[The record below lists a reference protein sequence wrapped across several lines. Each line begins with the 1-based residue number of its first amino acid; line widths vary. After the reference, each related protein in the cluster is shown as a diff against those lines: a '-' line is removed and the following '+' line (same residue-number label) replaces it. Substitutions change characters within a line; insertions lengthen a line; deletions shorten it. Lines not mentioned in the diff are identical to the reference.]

1 MREAATPCD
10 RLLPLLIRYCLSL
23 AVLVTVSGCTFD
35 RPRRPYPGDTL
46 KAPIDSCTSR
56 CTKGE
61 ETTCVITCRG
71 DSPAEDR
78 TFESYSSNRTLLA
91 KGNYLV
97 GYVEF
102 DDQGWF
108 QDKRQRNAIFDAIAD
123 DRERYRRETGR
134 DRQYLIAVFAHGWKH
149 NADGDDDNVKEFNK
163 LLERLAVQEQL
174 LAQRER
180 RDARKVAGIY
190 LAWRGLSLKI
200 PGINE
205 ITFWNRKNAGERV
218 GDRSA
223 KQLLM
228 EINNLRANLN
238 GWQQSDKL
246 ASKRQTQLIL
256 IGHSFGGLLM
266 YHALHAS
273 LIDRGLVL
281 ERRDDNSYHFDTA
294 KSFGDFILLV
304 NPAFE
309 GTAYEPLFEAGKSRC
324 FPPNERPIMVVVTSK
339 SDWATGVAFPLG
351 RLYTLTQ
358 TAPHPGERAAIM
370 NTVGHLDRY
379 KTHDITYDPSHQ
391 PAPLE
396 RTSGLSIT
404 TVSQVLENLKELA
417 KAPEAPCRLQR
428 WYDGVRLDPTPV
440 YTDHLPYLVMSADRS
455 LIKDH
460 GDIWNDRFI
469 QFVTAFIT
477 KEVLS
482 KEAQPAPQENEERK
496 KESSK
501 KPLPAVYRFW
511 LEDGR
516 HCPEANPAQK
526 PR

>member
-10 RLLPLLIRYCLSL
+10 RLPIPLIRCFLSLLI
-23 AVLVTVSGCTFD
+23 LVTVSGCTFD
-35 RPRRPYPGDTL
+35 RPRRPYSGDAL
-46 KAPIDSCTSR
+46 KPSIESCTSR

-61 ETTCVITCRG
+61 DPPCVITCRG
-71 DSPAEDR
+71 ESPAENR
-78 TFESYSSNRTLLA
+78 TFENYSSNRAILA

-108 QDKRQRNAIFDAIAD
+108 HDKRQRNAIFDAIAD

-163 LLERLAVQEQL
+163 LLERLDVQEQL
-174 LAQRER
+174 LAQHEK

-200 PGINE
+200 PGLNN

-223 KQLLM
+223 KQLLI

-238 GWQQSDKL
+238 GWQESGKL
-246 ASKRQTQLIL
+246 ASNRQTQLFL

-266 YHALHAS
+266 YHAVHS
-273 LIDRGLVL
+273 GLIDRGLYL
-281 ERRDDNSYHFDTA
+281 ERRDDGTYHFDTA

-309 GTAYEPLFEAGKSRC
+309 GAAYEPLFEAGKSRC

-370 NTVGHLDRY
+370 GTVGHLDRY

-391 PAPLE
+391 PSPLE

-404 TVSQVLENLKELA
+404 SVSQALENLRELA
-417 KAPEAPCRLQR
+417 KAPEAPGKLQR

-440 YTDHLPYLVMSADRS
+440 YTGHLPYLVMSADRS

-460 GDIWNDRFI
+460 DDIWNDRFI
-469 QFVTAFIT
+469 QFVTAFVT
-477 KEVLS
+477 KEVMS
-482 KEAQPAPQENEERK
+482 KGAEPPQQKEEK
-496 KESSK
+496 KESPE

-511 LEDGR
+511 LEDSK
-516 HCPEANPAQK
+516 HCPQGNPTQK
-526 PR
+526 PL